1 MIIPLT
7 FFFFLKLTVIG
18 YNLIVGPSWIYLQRS
33 ILCKACTEGKLYS
46 AGSWFIFKQVWTS
59 PRRFTRKKNC
69 TSPSTVQPSAILWTR
84 LRHLLPGVSTSATRV
99 SVKFPLLSNDP
110 TNKKKGKKESL
121 AGVRQELILLSDLRS
136 VFESQI
142 AIGLLSRGI
151 AFTKALSNEEIIL
164 RDVFLCLACNPPYY
178 ASL

>member
-1 MIIPLT
+1 M
-7 FFFFLKLTVIG
+7 
-18 YNLIVGPSWIYLQRS
+18 
-33 ILCKACTEGKLYS
+33 
-46 AGSWFIFKQVWTS
+46 
-59 PRRFTRKKNC
+59 
-69 TSPSTVQPSAILWTR
+69 
-84 LRHLLPGVSTSATRV
+84 
-99 SVKFPLLSNDP
+99 KFPLLSNDP